1 MTLRS
6 ALGLKN
12 QSLIQQHHVCS
23 SIVYTS
29 CLHINIICSSLAASD
44 YILTNTSVTLTSSHF
59 QKIYKIFIEF
69 VDDEISE
76 PELEYFEVIFEVASG
91 EEIVEFVTA
100 AFITLT
106 IRDNDGMIST

>member
-1 MTLRS
+1 MYVLVS
-6 ALGLKN
+6 
-12 QSLIQQHHVCS
+12 
-23 SIVYTS
+23 
-29 CLHINIICSSLAASD
+29 HIILYNICSSLAASD